1 VTSVAARA
9 VHLALPAPVNAQG
22 LPTVA
27 RAKILLVED
36 DPRVREVTA
45 EWLREAGF
53 VVAAAA
59 DGMQAMALL
68 RRGEPVDVMFTDVV
82 MPGGMSGVDLVR
94 EARRLWP
101 ALPVLLATGY
111 PGQGLDSE
119 QYGFEVLAKPYDQAL
134 LVRRMVEL
142 TVKIEMVVA

>member
-1 VTSVAARA
+1 
-9 VHLALPAPVNAQG
+9 
-22 LPTVA
+22 
-27 RAKILLVED
+27 LLVED